1 MNHVLKSNISE
12 KRVPLQADRAVL
24 PNSMVKTSGAQSGH
38 LDGSLG
44 LLNPHPSG
52 SLRTWASPLTLG
64 WQEWMRSS
72 RILPWTTASRLEPFS
87 ACQCSAP
94 GGLNPSPFCVA
105 LFRPLLDSVN
115 QPMRRPRLSPISLTF
130 IPTLYSLDSVPLV
143 FETQTPNEL
152 CPNEHSSLEWIL
164 VQEAINERERE
175 GAKTSPCSPSP
186 ARHQP
191 CLHIPLLLNPT
202 LHCYP

>member
-1 MNHVLKSNISE
+1 MLKSNISE

-24 PNSMVKTSGAQSGH
+24 PNSMVKTSETQPGY
-38 LDGSLG
+38 LDGSLS
-44 LLNPHPSG
+44 LLNPHPLG

-72 RILPWTTASRLEPFS
+72 RILPWTTASHLEPFS

-115 QPMRRPRLSPISLTF
+115 QPMRCPHLSPLSPNIYPHSVLPRLSAT
-130 IPTLYSLDSVPLV
+130 
-143 FETQTPNEL
+143 
-152 CPNEHSSLEWIL
+152 
-164 VQEAINERERE
+164 
-175 GAKTSPCSPSP
+175 
-186 ARHQP
+186 
-191 CLHIPLLLNPT
+191 CL
-202 LHCYP
+202 